1 VKPFAAFTIQRFN
14 KSRVCCLI
22 LDAQK
27 RFGVTDTMRR
37 IELEGV
43 GT

>member
-14 KSRVCCLI
+14 ESRACCLI

-27 RFGVTDTMRR
+27 RFAGTDTMPW